1 MDFEGNTNRIIA
13 SIREA
18 KARGASYRIGPEL
31 EITGYGCEDHFLEHD
46 TCQHAWE
53 CLAAIIASGATAGI
67 LCDIGLPVE
76 HRGVRYNCRAL
87 VHSRRILLLR
97 PKMDLAND
105 GNYRETR
112 WFATWKRLGVVESVR
127 LPAVVTAA
135 CEGQREVPIGDGVLD
150 LLDSTLASETC
161 EELFTPLAPH
171 IRAALAGAEVVGNGS
186 GSHHELRKLGTRVGL
201 VQSATSKAGGVY
213 LYANQ
218 KGCDGGRLY
227 YDGCAM
233 VVVNGQVVAQGSQ
246 FTLADVEVVTATV
259 DLDQVASYR
268 GAISSLR
275 EQASASAAAPST
287 SFPSLS
293 SAASPAPPIVR
304 IPSDISICHPSSAS
318 LTLAISHPLQIRYH
332 LPEEE
337 IALGPACW
345 LWDYLRRSG
354 ASGFLL
360 PLSGGADSSSVAAIV
375 GCMCQLV
382 AKGAVGPLA
391 SRCRWGG
398 ADCSSAAAIVGG
410 VHVPAGRQRVNQVEF
425 GLDFKGIEQGRAA
438 QWLQSDSHS
447 RLSLLSP
454 LRCLLTAIAEGNEQV
469 QKDAERITGLYL
481 AAGAGEE
488 EQKRHAAMATRSR
501 TKQQASE
508 IGPWHVDT
516 SIDSVVAAVVVSCL
530 SSLLPLSCF
539 SPLSLLP
546 LISLSPPPHALN
558 SQATRS
564 RAKQLASEIGAW
576 HVDTSI
582 DSLAAPVATRARA
595 KQLASEIGA
604 WHLDTSIDSVVAA
617 LVALFLT
624 VTGLRPRYKVV
635 SSFGHPPRA
644 SLPHSHQPASPLQC
658 LLRRLKRHLHYN
670 VGRPGREG
678 TTRAVLW
685 DTSPL
690 LPPASRLPAPSR
702 SWISAENQ
710 AEQNSG
716 APAHAARL
724 PLFVSRLPSRLA
736 HLSPPP
742 NNPPPPHQLD
752 GGTSAENLAL
762 QNIQARLR
770 MVLAFLFAQLLPWVR
785 GHGGRGGGAAGQ
797 TGEKGKEEGRKEST
811 ADGQQR
817 GGEGGGGGGGEEKVP
832 VEGVLERSK
841 GRGGGSEQ
849 WGGGG
854 GFLLVLGSAN
864 VDEALRGYLTKC
876 QRGRIALRDYLTKV
890 FSPREHC
897 VSHLSLLC
905 QVYLKTTIH
914 PFLPS
919 VPVAHSPRCS
929 LSPLLTLLSSVP
941 HLKQDNRFDLRQFLY
956 NVPWPHRPLHL
967 FLSPWPTTPP
977 SHASPTHP
985 LPPGRA
991 ISQKTTCVDV
1001 WQFLCNERW
1010 HHPHLPLRLPNPLPF
1025 TLPIPR
1031 VQNYSPEDN
1040 RFDLRQFLYNV
1051 AWPWQFKRIDQ
1062 LVAEHEAA
1070 AATGAAGA
1078 AAATTPPVEGVDAA
1092 AA

>member
-1 MDFEGNTNRIIA
+1 MRLATLATCALNQWAMDFEGNTNRIIA

-46 TCQHAWE
+46 TCQHAYATLSIPLTESRHPCPPCHVASVIDLPSSAEPWECLAAALQPASSVTSGCQRSTAAWE

-76 HRGVRYNCRAL
+76 HRGVRYNCRAF

-171 IRAALAGAEVVGNGS
+171 IQAALAGAEVVGNGS

-246 FTLADVEVVTATV
+246 FSLADVEVVTATV

-268 GAISSLR
+268 GAISSMR
-275 EQASASAAAPST
+275 EQASASAPAPSA
-287 SFPSLS
+287 SFPTLPS
-293 SAASPAPPIVR
+293 SASASPGIVR
-304 IPSDISICHPSSAS
+304 IPSDISICHPASAS
-318 LTLAISHPLQIRYH
+318 LTLATSHPIQIRYH
-332 LPEEE
+332 CPEEE

-382 AKGAVGPLA
+382 VK
-391 SRCRWGG
+391 
-398 ADCSSAAAIVGG
+398 
-410 VHVPAGRQRVNQVEF
+410 
-425 GLDFKGIEQGRAA
+425 
-438 QWLQSDSHS
+438 
-447 RLSLLSP
+447 
-454 LRCLLTAIAEGNEQV
+454 AIAEGDEQV
-469 QKDAERITGLYL
+469 QQDAERITGLQL
-481 AAGAGEE
+481 AAGAAAE
-488 EQKRHAAMATRSR
+488 EQKR
-501 TKQQASE
+501 Q
-508 IGPWHVDT
+508 
-516 SIDSVVAAVVVSCL
+516 
-530 SSLLPLSCF
+530 
-539 SPLSLLP
+539 
-546 LISLSPPPHALN
+546 
-558 SQATRS
+558 
-564 RAKQLASEIGAW
+564 
-576 HVDTSI
+576 
-582 DSLAAPVATRARA
+582 
-595 KQLASEIGA
+595 
-604 WHLDTSIDSVVAA
+604 
-617 LVALFLT
+617 
-624 VTGLRPRYKVV
+624 
-635 SSFGHPPRA
+635 
-644 SLPHSHQPASPLQC
+644 
-658 LLRRLKRHLHYN
+658 
-670 VGRPGREG
+670 
-678 TTRAVLW
+678 
-685 DTSPL
+685 
-690 LPPASRLPAPSR
+690 
-702 SWISAENQ
+702 
-710 AEQNSG
+710 
-716 APAHAARL
+716 AARL
-724 PLFVSRLPSRLA
+724 ADRILNTIYMGTENSWMEAHQQRTWHCRTSKRACACCSPAFLSSHPVPSHLA
-736 HLSPPP
+736 LASSATNHPS
-742 NNPPPPHQLD
+742 HQLD

-785 GHGGRGGGAAGQ
+785 GHGRGGGGGGEQA
-797 TGEKGKEEGRKEST
+797 GEKGKEEGRKEGT

-817 GGEGGGGGGGEEKVP
+817 GGEGGGRGGGEEKVP
-832 VEGVLERSK
+832 VGGVLERSK

-849 WGGGG
+849 RGGGG

-864 VDEALRGYLTKC
+864 VDEALRGYLTKVC
-876 QRGRIALRDYLTKV
+876 IKGEHGVSQASTAGAYRDINQPLVLASANVDEALRGYLPKV
-890 FSPREHC
+890 CFQREHGGITVVAVRVRQSEHC
-897 VSHLSLLC
+897 WFQREHGGIKFF
-905 QVYLKTTIH
+905 YLKTNIH

-919 VPVAHSPRCS
+919 LPVAHSPRCS
-929 LSPLLTLLSSVP
+929 LSPLLTLPVAHSSRCSLSSP
-941 HLKQDNRFDLRQFLY
+941 HANINPIGDISKTDHRRFFGGSPPWLRLNTPTLPSPSFPPHFLLPFSPYDCSSADINPIGGISKTDLRRFLRWAA
-956 NVPWPHRPLHL
+956 VHL
-967 FLSPWPTTPP
+967 GFASLADVEAAPPTAELEPIRADYVQVDEVDMGMTYEELSLYGRLRKVLRCGPVAMFQHLCHEWRQRLTVAEVAGKVKAFFRFYSINRHKMTTLTP
-977 SHASPTHP
+977 SYHA
-985 LPPGRA
+985 
-991 ISQKTTCVDV
+991 
-1001 WQFLCNERW
+1001 E
-1010 HHPHLPLRLPNPLPF
+1010 
-1025 TLPIPR
+1025 
-1031 VQNYSPEDN
+1031 NYSPEDN

-1051 AWPWQFKRIDQ
+1051 AWPWQFKQIDQ

-1070 AATGAAGA
+1070 AGAGAATLSSEGSNAAGA
-1078 AAATTPPVEGVDAA
+1078 AM
-1092 AA
+1092 